1 MKTLMIAIVGL
12 SLAAFPTAA
21 QQRPADPAFPIAT
34 SQTEAERTMQLY
46 SDCMV
51 GRRQYQAKI
60 AEFLRTSPDSP
71 QFGERGMKLI
81 EPTCMPRAI
90 SRTQMRMA
98 PAIFRPALYSA
109 LYRTEFKR
117 APADVGNR
125 AKLDYAAEL
134 EAGAVAPANYA
145 YLREV
150 GDCTSR
156 AKPAEVRAL
165 ILTRIGG
172 DDEKSA
178 LAALMPAVQQCV
190 PEGAKLRFSRTI
202 LRGTLAEGLYKL
214 SKAPI
219 AAPASST
226 N

>member
-1 MKTLMIAIVGL
+1 MKTFMMTAIL
-12 SLAAFPTAA
+12 LAVAAPAIA

-34 SQTEAERTMQLY
+34 SQIEAERTMQLY

-51 GRRQYQAKI
+51 GRRQYQAQI
-60 AEFLRTSPDSP
+60 AEFLRTSPESS
-71 QFGERGMKLI
+71 QFGERGGKLV
-81 EPTCMPRAI
+81 EPTCMPRSVA
-90 SRTQMRMA
+90 RAQMRMA

-109 LYRTEFKR
+109 LYRAEFKR
-117 APADVGNR
+117 APADVSNR
-125 AKLDYAAEL
+125 VRLDYAAEL
-134 EAGAVAPANYA
+134 EPGAAVPANYA

-165 ILTRIGG
+165 LLTRIGG
-172 DDEKSA
+172 DDEKRA

-190 PEGAKLRFSRTI
+190 PEGAELRFSRTI

-214 SKAPI
+214 SKAPM
-219 AAPASST
+219 AAPVSST